1 MYLHFLKK
9 RLARDPV
16 SLPCQSPDK
25 LLVLNVLPQIGLQ
38 EKIFQI
44 LQISKSFSILY
55 SIGRQIILYKIQ
67 SVCFPIRLHKIH
79 LGEMTSAMPCAL
91 SLQQLVF
98 ISQYVTSCP
107 FYFMCMRHRA
117 QNSHRCLLY
126 VKYSR
131 ESQRDQ
137 TAPVEPGNV
146 RGHSTFLVTVG
157 YRNHFTL
164 DCQLLNQL

>member
-44 LQISKSFSILY
+44 LQISKTFSILY

-67 SVCFPIRLHKIH
+67 SVCFPIRLLKIH

-126 VKYSR
+126 VKCTQGVSER
-131 ESQRDQ
+131 PDSSGRAWQCQRPQ
-137 TAPVEPGNV
+137 
-146 RGHSTFLVTVG
+146 
-157 YRNHFTL
+157 HFFGDSWVQKSLYT
-164 DCQLLNQL
+164 